1 MAIGINDLN
10 DDLMDDVLIPNNQD
24 PENDSNQDN
33 NVPNNDNDEDTHQ
46 EDEDEDVITAL
57 LKEQNITDR
66 NKIQY
71 EDENGQIQELP
82 FDSLPLEDQLNILKG
97 TREDTHNDSDD
108 LDEDEIQLI
117 NYLRNNNLT
126 TQQYADYIAQE
137 AIRNYQQEQPVSYKV
152 DELSDDDLYLL
163 DLKSRVPDVDDET
176 AAAALDSA
184 KQNESLFSKQVEGIR
199 SEYQQKERELAE
211 QEQAQKQA
219 QDSEQL
225 QQFQEAIIGS
235 INNLDQSNDF
245 AFNLSNADKQELYNF
260 MFQQDATGMSYL
272 NRAINDPQTLTKMS
286 WYALHGDEAIDNM
299 RNYYEH
305 QITEIRRTSY
315 AKGLEDGKSGKKTVI
330 FGPKETRKTGL
341 VSKPNKYKNIYDL
354 QD

>member
-24 PENDSNQDN
+24 QNNDSNQDN
-33 NVPNNDNDEDTHQ
+33 NVPNNDNDEGNHQ

-66 NKIQY
+66 DKIQY

-117 NYLRNNNLT
+117 NYLRSNNLT

-137 AIRNYQQEQPVSYKV
+137 AIKNYQQEQPVSYKV
-152 DELSDDDLYLL
+152 DELSDDDLFLL

-199 SEYQQKERELAE
+199 SEYQQKREN
-211 QEQAQKQA
+211 
-219 QDSEQL
+219 
-225 QQFQEAIIGS
+225 QQNKSRLKNRLKI
-235 INNLDQSNDF
+235 
-245 AFNLSNADKQELYNF
+245 LSNF
-260 MFQQDATGMSYL
+260 SSF
-272 NRAINDPQTLTKMS
+272 
-286 WYALHGDEAIDNM
+286 
-299 RNYYEH
+299 
-305 QITEIRRTSY
+305 
-315 AKGLEDGKSGKKTVI
+315 KKLL
-330 FGPKETRKTGL
+330 L
-341 VSKPNKYKNIYDL
+341 VP
-354 QD
+354 

>member
-1 MAIGINDLN
+1 MAIGIDDLN
-10 DDLMDDVLIPNNQD
+10 DDLLDEPVIPQHEEQPESSLQDD
-24 PENDSNQDN
+24 DSLEEEESTT
-33 NVPNNDNDEDTHQ
+33 EDT
-46 EDEDEDVITAL
+46 DVITAL

-71 EDENGQIQELP
+71 EDDNGQIQELP

-97 TREDTHNDSDD
+97 NQDKQQNDSDN
-108 LDEDEIQLI
+108 LDDDEIQLI
-117 NYLRNNNLT
+117 NYLRNNNIT
-126 TQQYADYIAQE
+126 SQQYADLIAQQ
-137 AIRNYQQEQPVSYKV
+137 AINNYQSQQAPSYKV
-152 DELSDDDLYLL
+152 DDLTDDDLFLL

-184 KQNESLFSKQVEGIR
+184 KQNESLFYKQVQGIR
-199 SEYQQKERELAE
+199 QEYQQKEQELAE
-211 QEQAQKQA
+211 QELAQKQA

-225 QQFQEAIIGS
+225 QQFQDAIVGS
-235 INNLDQSNDF
+235 INNLDQDNDF

-260 MFQQDATGMSYL
+260 MFQQDATGLSYL
-272 NRAINDPQTLTKMS
+272 NRAINDPNTLTKMS
-286 WYALHGDEAIDNM
+286 WYALHGDEAIENM

-305 QITEIRRTSY
+305 QITETRRTSY
-315 AKGLEDGKSGKKTVI
+315 AKGMEDGKSGKKTVI

-341 VSKPNKYKNIYDL
+341 VSKPKKYNNIYDL

>member
-10 DDLMDDVLIPNNQD
+10 DDLLDDPVIPND
-24 PENDSNQDN
+24 QDN
-33 NVPNNDNDEDTHQ
+33 NDNIPQDNDTPSSDNGDDNDQ
-46 EDEDEDVITAL
+46 KDDDVITAM
-57 LKEQNITDR
+57 LKQQNITDR

-82 FDSLPLEDQLNILKG
+82 FDSLPLEDQLNILRGGQEKPQS
-97 TREDTHNDSDD
+97 NSDD
-108 LDEDEIQLI
+108 LDEEEIQLI
-117 NYLRNNNLT
+117 NYLRTNNLT
-126 TQQYADYIAQE
+126 AQQYADVIANQ
-137 AIRNYQQEQPVSYKV
+137 AVKNYQEGQPKQYKV
-152 DELSDDDLYLL
+152 DELSDDDLFLL
-163 DLKSRVPDVDDET
+163 DLKSRVPDIDDET

-184 KQNESLFSKQVEGIR
+184 KQNENLFSRQVEGIR
-199 SEYQQKERELAE
+199 SEYQQKEQDLAE
-211 QEQAQKQA
+211 QEAAQKQA

-225 QQFQEAIIGS
+225 QQFQDAIIGS

-245 AFNLSNADKQELYNF
+245 AFNLSQADKQELYNF

-305 QITEIRRTSY
+305 QITETRRTSY

-330 FGPKETRKTGL
+330 FGPKETRKTEL
-341 VSKPNKYKNIYDL
+341 VSKTRKYNSIFDL

>member
-24 PENDSNQDN
+24 PDNDSNQDN
-33 NVPNNDNDEDTHQ
+33 NVPNNDNDEDKHQ

-66 NKIQY
+66 DKIQY

-108 LDEDEIQLI
+108 LDEDKIQLI

-199 SEYQQKERELAE
+199 SEYQQKRERIGRTRVGS
-211 QEQAQKQA
+211 K
-219 QDSEQL
+219 
-225 QQFQEAIIGS
+225 IGS
-235 INNLDQSNDF
+235 RF
-245 AFNLSNADKQELYNF
+245 
-260 MFQQDATGMSYL
+260 
-272 NRAINDPQTLTKMS
+272 
-286 WYALHGDEAIDNM
+286 
-299 RNYYEH
+299 
-305 QITEIRRTSY
+305 
-315 AKGLEDGKSGKKTVI
+315 
-330 FGPKETRKTGL
+330 
-341 VSKPNKYKNIYDL
+341 
-354 QD
+354 

>member
-10 DDLMDDVLIPNNQD
+10 DDLMDDVLLPNNQD
-24 PENDSNQDN
+24 TDNDNHQDN
-33 NVPNNDNDEDTHQ
+33 DTPDNDNNNNGDDTQ
-46 EDEDEDVITAL
+46 EDDDVITAL

-66 NKIQY
+66 DKIQY

-97 TREDTHNDSDD
+97 TREDTSNDSDN

-117 NYLRNNNLT
+117 NYLRNNNMT

-137 AIRNYQQEQPVSYKV
+137 AVKNYQQEQPVSYKV

-199 SEYQQKERELAE
+199 SEYQQKEKELAE
-211 QEQAQKQA
+211 QELAQKQA

-235 INNLDQSNDF
+235 INSLDQSNDF
-245 AFNLSNADKQELYNF
+245 AFNLSSADKQELYNF

-272 NRAINDPQTLTKMS
+272 NKAINDPQTLTKMS
-286 WYALHGDEAIDNM
+286 WYALHGDEAIDSM
-299 RNYYEH
+299 RSYYEH
-305 QITEIRRTSY
+305 QMTEIRRTSY

-330 FGPKETRKTGL
+330 FGPNETRKTGL
-341 VSKPNKYKNIYDL
+341 VSKPKKYNNIYDL

>member
-10 DDLMDDVLIPNNQD
+10 DDLLDDPVIPND
-24 PENDSNQDN
+24 QDN
-33 NVPNNDNDEDTHQ
+33 NDNIPQDNDTPSNDNGDNNDQ
-46 EDEDEDVITAL
+46 EDDDVITAM
-57 LKEQNITDR
+57 LKQQNITDR

-82 FDSLPLEDQLNILKG
+82 FDSLPLEDQLNILRGGQEKPQS
-97 TREDTHNDSDD
+97 NSDD
-108 LDEDEIQLI
+108 LDEEEIQLI
-117 NYLRNNNLT
+117 NYLRTNNLT
-126 TQQYADYIAQE
+126 AQQYADVIANQ
-137 AIRNYQQEQPVSYKV
+137 AVKNYQEGQPKQYKV
-152 DELSDDDLYLL
+152 DELSDDDLFLL
-163 DLKSRVPDVDDET
+163 DLKSRVPDIDDET

-184 KQNESLFSKQVEGIR
+184 KQNENLFSRQVEGIR
-199 SEYQQKERELAE
+199 SEYQQKEQDLAE
-211 QEQAQKQA
+211 QEAAQKQA

-225 QQFQEAIIGS
+225 QQFQDAIIGS

-245 AFNLSNADKQELYNF
+245 AFNLSQADKQELYNF

-305 QITEIRRTSY
+305 QITETRRTSY

-341 VSKPNKYKNIYDL
+341 VSKTRKYNSIFDL